1 MHASHRDSVWIFH
14 LRIEVHKVR
23 IRAQRR
29 SLNPEADGRR
39 IPPLDLAL
47 ERRSE
52 TVEVRSKSG
61 KFLASTI
68 GIDGISANEFLL
80 VRIFQILPARHPGN
94 RAVADMVRE
103 TRLANQLRQISPSRL
118 AIKMVAEI
126 SAQLPTGIG
135 HSVRPVPRFRI
146 Q

>member
-39 IPPLDLAL
+39 VPPLDLAL

-52 TVEVRSKSG
+52 TVEVRSKSR
-61 KFLASTI
+61 KFLASAV
-68 GIDGISANEFLL
+68 GIDRIAANEFFF
-80 VRIFQILPARHPGN
+80 VRIFQILPARHPRN
-94 RAVADMVRE
+94 RAVAHVIGKLGWPTSCGRYPRAD
-103 TRLANQLRQISPSRL
+103 SP
-118 AIKMVAEI
+118 
-126 SAQLPTGIG
+126 
-135 HSVRPVPRFRI
+135 
-146 Q
+146 